1 MKNLIIKTIKI
12 LILPIVLY
20 GIFLILSFNRFWN
33 WNCLYTI
40 FLQSII
46 PTIIAYGVA
55 YGNICGIFDFT
66 IGSRMII
73 SGLVAGLCA
82 ASFGFVGMLIG
93 AFAASLL
100 TSAVTGALNWICRI
114 PSLVLTM
121 GITMI
126 FEVIGKQ
133 LAGNFGFVSIT
144 SEQAVLG
151 SSPYIIIILLVSA
164 TIFYILFNYTKFCF
178 DMRAVGSN
186 ENVAHNAGIK
196 TDLVKF
202 KSFIYGSLFISI
214 AAILT
219 ISQSGSV
226 GAQTGLG
233 SATILF
239 KPLISILLALVLQ
252 KICNLTIGIFIAQ
265 LSLNIIFIG
274 LIAIGMND
282 TFQNV
287 VLGGFLLIVMI
298 LFKNADSVK
307 KLKGGLFNG
316 RAYKIDKKL
325 EEKA

>member
-1 MKNLIIKTIKI
+1 MKKVILKTIKT
-12 LILPIVLY
+12 LILPVVLY
-20 GIFLILSFNRFWN
+20 GVFLMLSFNRFSN

-66 IGSRMII
+66 IGSRLII

-82 ASFGFVGMLIG
+82 IKFGMLGMIFG
-93 AFAASLL
+93 AFASSFL
-100 TSAVTGALNWICRI
+100 TAAITGGLNRVCRI

-133 LAGNFGFVSIT
+133 LAGRFGFISVESKNT
-144 SEQAVLG
+144 FLG
-151 SSPYIIIILLVSA
+151 SSPYIVFILIASA
-164 TIFYILFNYTKFCF
+164 ALFYVLFNNTKFSF

-186 ENVAHNAGIK
+186 EIVARNSGIK
-196 TDLVKF
+196 TELVKF
-202 KSFIYGSLFISI
+202 KSFIYGSIFVAI

-252 KICNLTIGIFIAQ
+252 GICNLTIGIFISQ
-265 LSLNIIFIG
+265 FSLNIIFIG
-274 LIAIGMND
+274 LIAVGMND

-287 VLGGFLLIVMI
+287 VLGGFLLVVMVFFHNTERI
-298 LFKNADSVK
+298 GKIK
-307 KLKGGLFNG
+307 QKLSKHRLLHE
-316 RAYKIDKKL
+316 ID
-325 EEKA
+325 